1 MAKSEYE
8 IPERDV
14 VDYLKKRV
22 EQEGGDLRKCK
33 WEGRVGAPDWF
44 IMLDDQYWV
53 ETKRPKRGRVSGG
66 QKNEHKVFAKHGIK
80 VWLIKNFAEVDAFVR
95 HILYMKGKK

>member
-33 WEGRVGAPDWF
+33 WEGRRNAPDWF
-44 IMLDDQYWV
+44 VMLHGQYWV
-53 ETKRPKRGRVSGG
+53 ETKCSKNGRVSVG
-66 QKNEHKVFAKHGIK
+66 QSLEHKIFARHGIK
-80 VWLIKNFAEVDAFVR
+80 VWLIKNFAEVDAFVH